1 MNTHRIAVGLDI
13 GTTKIAVLVG
23 RLDEYRKLE
32 ILGYGT
38 APSMGVQRGVVVNIT
53 QTIESIQQAV
63 EAAKIDC
70 GFDINGVVVG
80 IAGQHIRSLQHSD
93 YITRVDAEEVIDEL
107 DLERLTENVHKLAMM
122 PGEEIIHVIP
132 QEYKV
137 DGQGDIKEP
146 CGMYGARLEATFH
159 IVVGQVT
166 SIRNIA
172 RCVKSADLDLKAIN
186 LEPLASAE
194 AVLSQEEKEAGVVL
208 VDIGGGT
215 TDIAIFKDGII
226 RHTAV
231 IPYGGNII
239 TNDIK
244 EGCSII
250 EKQAEQLKVKFG
262 SAWPGENK
270 DNEIVSI
277 PGLRGRDP
285 KEISLKTLSRIIH
298 ARTTEIINAVFT
310 EIKNYG
316 YDQPSRKLIAGVVIT
331 GGGSQLKHV
340 KQLVEYLTGM
350 DTRIGYPNEHL
361 AALPSDHALNSPM
374 YATAVGLLMKG
385 LEGRDVEG
393 FVREASSEAASTEA
407 QPIEAAWDFPS
418 APAAAAFEAPAVE
431 SASEA
436 QLEDLRELEAVPAAS
451 SAAEQPQ
458 KTKAK
463 GDFFKRWADGF
474 LKLIDDN
481 DLN

>member
-1 MNTHRIAVGLDI
+1 MNPNRIAVGLDI
-13 GTTKIAVLVG
+13 GTTKIAALVG
-23 RLDEYRKLE
+23 RYDAHRKLE

-38 APSMGVQRGVVVNIT
+38 APSLGVQRGVVVNIT
-53 QTIESIQQAV
+53 QTIESIQQAIAAA
-63 EAAKIDC
+63 EADC
-70 GFDINGVVVG
+70 AMGISGVVVG

-93 YITRVDAEEVIDEL
+93 YITRADSEEVIGDR
-107 DLERLTENVHKLAMM
+107 DLERLIENVHKLSMM

-146 CGMYGARLEATFH
+146 RGMYGARLEATFH

-270 DNEIVSI
+270 ENEIVSI

-298 ARTTEIINAVFT
+298 ARTTEIVNAVFT
-310 EIKNYG
+310 EIKSYG
-316 YDQPSRKLIAGVVIT
+316 YDQPTRKLIAGVVIT

-361 AALPSDHALNSPM
+361 AALPSDHPLNSPM

-385 LEGRDVEG
+385 LDSREVEG
-393 FVREASSEAASTEA
+393 FVGESATEAIEVATEFSPEAAQAFWDQPAQPAAEVESLSEATTEEVYAEST
-407 QPIEAAWDFPS
+407 
-418 APAAAAFEAPAVE
+418 VE
-431 SASEA
+431 SSAHTAEA
-436 QLEDLRELEAVPAAS
+436 KSRG
-451 SAAEQPQ
+451 
-458 KTKAK
+458 K

-481 DLN
+481 DLK